1 DAYSTDAEITK
12 YHLKVL
18 KDDKQL
24 FPPYQGAPLMK
35 ASLLA
40 KHPELKGIFNQ
51 LAGKIT
57 EKEMQDMNYKVS
69 VKGADANKV
78 ARDYLLKAGLIQ
90 K

>member
-1 DAYSTDAEITK
+1 
-12 YHLKVL
+12 
-18 KDDKQL
+18 
-24 FPPYQGAPLMK
+24 MK
-35 ASLLA
+35 TSLLT
-40 KHPELKGIFNQ
+40 KHPELKGILNQ